1 MPPPRI
7 AAIAMANTSPGKAR
21 HTSEI
26 LIITASAAP
35 PKYPQH
41 TPTAVPSTEITATK
55 IKVEKILA
63 LAPLITL
70 DSISLPYVSVPIGC

>member
-7 AAIAMANTSPGKAR
+7 AAIAMANTRPGKAR

-26 LIITASAAP
+26 RIITESAAP

-41 TPTAVPSTEITATK
+41 TPTTVPNTAITATR